1 MNYSPTKVNI
11 FARILVL
18 LLASVSF
25 IILFPLSAFAS
36 PLAIA
41 TDTHV
46 SDEGQV
52 RILLSLRNSGR
63 EALLEVHPMFHF
75 HHAQSMM
82 PKIMR
87 LEPGQSITL
96 ENTRHPD
103 VVLTGRYPLHV
114 MVSFHQ
120 GESEPETQLHTDSF
134 YFREPVISMVE
145 GEIETSSSRNESLV
159 KVLLTNN
166 SSAMK
171 NIRLMLILP
180 SGLQAENFGG
190 MMGLTMRGGEEK
202 SFTIPVKRISGGGDG
217 AYPVHLM
224 IEYGEMLKHYT
235 NEIHG
240 KIWFHSIMTTETFLP
255 HLMVLS
261 LLGILIFLA
270 YRKKKAL
277 P

>member
-1 MNYSPTKVNI
+1 MSKNLS
-11 FARILVL
+11 L
-18 LLASVSF
+18 LLAGLSL
-25 IILFPLSAFAS
+25 IILLPFSSVAS
-36 PLAIA
+36 PLAIS

-52 RILLSLRNSGR
+52 RILLSLRNSGG

-114 MVSFHQ
+114 MVSFRQ
-120 GESEPETQLHTDSF
+120 GESDQQTQLHTDSF
-134 YFREPVISMVE
+134 HFREPVISMVE

-159 KVLLTNN
+159 QVLLKNN
-166 SSAMK
+166 SSSLK

-180 SGLQAENFGG
+180 PGLQAENFGG
-190 MMGLTMRGGEEK
+190 MMGMTMRGGEEK
-202 SFTIPVKRISGGGDG
+202 SFTIPVQRVSGEGDG

-240 KIWFHSIMTTETFLP
+240 KIWFRSILSAETFLP

-261 LLGILIFLA
+261 LLGMLIFIA
-270 YRKKKAL
+270 YQRKKTL
-277 P
+277 FD

>member
-1 MNYSPTKVNI
+1 MS
-11 FARILVL
+11 RILSR
-18 LLASVSF
+18 LLAGMSL
-25 IILFPLSAFAS
+25 IIFFPFTTFAS
-36 PLAIA
+36 PMAIA
-41 TDTHV
+41 TNTQV
-46 SDEGQV
+46 NEEGQV

-75 HHAQSMM
+75 HHTQSMM

-87 LEPGQSITL
+87 LDPGQSITL
-96 ENTRHPD
+96 ENTNHPD

-114 MVSFHQ
+114 MVSFRQ
-120 GESEPETQLHTDSF
+120 GESEPQTELHTDSF
-134 YFREPVISMVE
+134 YFREPVISQVE

-171 NIRLMLILP
+171 NVRLMLILP
-180 SGLQAENFGG
+180 PGLQAENFDS

-202 SFTIPVKRISGGGDG
+202 SFTIPVQRVSGGGNG
-217 AYPVHLM
+217 VYPVHLM

-240 KIWFHSIMTTETFLP
+240 KIWFSSIMTTETFLP

-261 LLGILIFLA
+261 LLGILIYIA
-270 YRKKKAL
+270 YKKKKAL
-277 P
+277 S